1 MAEWVVLLMMW
12 GALTLVTH
20 IVLTLTHR
28 HSYKYLFPVTA
39 VAGMI
44 CMAFA
49 FGQNDLA
56 NAASPGLASWI
67 LWQHGGDRN

>member
-1 MAEWVVLLMMW
+1 ML
-12 GALTLVTH
+12 TH
-20 IVLTLTHR
+20 IALVLTHR
-28 HSYKYLFPVTA
+28 IGYKYLFPATA

-56 NAASPGLASWI
+56 NAASPGLAGFT
-67 LWQHGGDRN
+67 LWQHTTVGD